1 MKTFE
6 FKTLGFSCPSHVTC
20 FTHSILDAHVTA
32 VSGFVFSLH
41 IAHCKMYWI
50 MESYLSSNGIIMGLG
65 AQMFQFFT
73 HVSDCSVGVG
83 TGLETVKD
91 SSRPDQLE
99 SG

>member
-1 MKTFE
+1 
-6 FKTLGFSCPSHVTC
+6 
-20 FTHSILDAHVTA
+20 
-32 VSGFVFSLH
+32 
-41 IAHCKMYWI
+41 MYWI
-50 MESYLSSNGIIMGLG
+50 MESYLSSNGIIMGLE